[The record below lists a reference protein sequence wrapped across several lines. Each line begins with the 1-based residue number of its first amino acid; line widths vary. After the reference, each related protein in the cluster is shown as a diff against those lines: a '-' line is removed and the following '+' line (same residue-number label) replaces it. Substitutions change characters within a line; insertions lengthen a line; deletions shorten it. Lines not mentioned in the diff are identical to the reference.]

1 MYYFF
6 NDMGNIKEFDSSL
19 LKIDKKSYK
28 NIGIYSTGYIAIKE
42 IDDYENIYIVNPL
55 HLMIGKLDGYIEEN
69 NGNKYLVFTSAH
81 ENKNVS
87 KKYKG
92 LWYGIKNEIET
103 INGSKTGEYGKDFMK
118 IKFDL
123 GGNLPL
129 NKQLKFPTITIVV
142 ISGFEEDVTHYS
154 FI

>member
-1 MYYFF
+1 
-6 NDMGNIKEFDSSL
+6 
-19 LKIDKKSYK
+19 
-28 NIGIYSTGYIAIKE
+28 
-42 IDDYENIYIVNPL
+42 
-55 HLMIGKLDGYIEEN
+55 
-69 NGNKYLVFTSAH
+69 
-81 ENKNVS
+81 
-87 KKYKG
+87 
-92 LWYGIKNEIET
+92 
-103 INGSKTGEYGKDFMK
+103 MK